1 MLACRIRANLL
12 RIFQYL
18 HAYRELQSWAKN
30 VSHGTKREITE
41 KKHDLT
47 NFSCPPRGR
56 SLNVFR
62 AAPSKPME
70 HMKYTKGTVQ

>member
-18 HAYRELQSWAKN
+18 HAYREFKSWAKN
-30 VSHGTKREITE
+30 VSHGTKREKTE
-41 KKHDLT
+41 KKHNLT
-47 NFSCPPRGR
+47 NFSFAHRGR

-62 AAPSKPME
+62 AAPS
-70 HMKYTKGTVQ
+70 